1 MEFRRVLFRSEELR
15 ERADERLAKLSS
27 EGWNGAQLYGRDP
40 DDGVGGFGAFF
51 LLLDDPE
58 VYGLPPDPRV
68 ATKHLGSMWENMA
81 VAAAVMAVGI
91 VGALLGGRGLARAAT
106 GRAPPP
112 GPGCPSATGRRCSK
126 GPGGRG

>member
-1 MEFRRVLFRSEELR
+1 MR
-15 ERADERLAKLSS
+15 ERADERLGKLSA

-68 ATKHLGSMWENMA
+68 ATKHLASMWENMA
-81 VAAAVMAVGI
+81 VAAAAMAVGI
-91 VGALLGGRGLARAAT
+91 LGAFLGAR
-106 GRAPPP
+106 R
-112 GPGCPSATGRRCSK
+112 
-126 GPGGRG
+126 